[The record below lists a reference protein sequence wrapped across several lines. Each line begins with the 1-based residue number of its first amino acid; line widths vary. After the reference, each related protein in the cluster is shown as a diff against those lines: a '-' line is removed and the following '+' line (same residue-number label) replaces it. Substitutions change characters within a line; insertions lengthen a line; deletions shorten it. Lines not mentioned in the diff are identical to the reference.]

1 MNTGTPLQRPVLTR
15 SPHVARDYNRKLQE
29 QRAQRLVEKY
39 RGRMD
44 GSLTT
49 RTMAATLTS
58 LLKQTHIDDH
68 DEILKSADS
77 ALKQS
82 KGDLETQHVRV
93 VALLKLDRFEDAIKA
108 LNAGGEKLKQQA
120 SLEYAYAL
128 YKTGKAKE
136 AAEIAAK
143 GAQRGYSHIEAQ
155 SRYRTEDF
163 ARAAELYK
171 QLGASVEE
179 DTEADLKVNASAV
192 DALLEWSGRGELVR
206 KKKPARE
213 DLEAFE
219 TAYNAA
225 CGSIARGELG
235 QGEVLLKRARD
246 LCNAVE
252 DMSDEDKEAEMLP
265 IMVQQIYVLTRLGRL
280 EEAEKLAHGVD
291 AKSLPDASSRHI
303 AQVNSIAASAS
314 LNNPYLAQRI
324 LSADLESLKP
334 DYPFDFQTAILKQ
347 NQSAVDLQSM
357 KFGGTA
363 SSTQASI
370 AKQSGPTLD
379 ANINSLSAV
388 NAAAHAKN
396 QTGKE
401 ALKLILPLLEKR
413 PDDVGLILTVVQL
426 YVLTGNASSATT
438 LLESFLSRLEQS
450 GSNDIRYA
458 PGMTGTIV
466 SLYTTQNR
474 LDQSRAE
481 YAKAAT
487 FWRRKTKDQPSTSAG
502 VTHFLK
508 AAGSSLLESQDSSHQ
523 ELARSIFQDLH
534 AQDSSDRYSAAG
546 LLATASPSDKDLDT
560 SSLQPI
566 DRLISGIDASALENA
581 GIATLPKPATT
592 TTLKRSAD
600 SDAQK
605 PKKKKKLP
613 ASKQPKDFDPNK
625 TPDPERW
632 LPLRDRSTY
641 RPKGKKGKAR
651 QAMFSQGAVATENEN
666 SRPGTPGGEVVKG
679 KGGGG
684 GGAGQGKKKKGKGNK
699 W

>member
-1 MNTGTPLQRPVLTR
+1 
-15 SPHVARDYNRKLQE
+15 
-29 QRAQRLVEKY
+29 
-39 RGRMD
+39 
-44 GSLTT
+44 
-49 RTMAATLTS
+49 MAAALTS

-82 KGDLETQHVRV
+82 KGDLDTQHVKV
-93 VALLKLDRFEDAIKA
+93 VALLKLDRFDDAIKA
-108 LNAGGEKLKQQA
+108 LNAGGEKLKQKA
-120 SLEYAYAL
+120 GLEYAYAL

-136 AAEIAAK
+136 AAEIAAQ
-143 GAQRGYSHIEAQ
+143 GAQRGYSHVEAQ

-171 QLGASVEE
+171 QLGARLED
-179 DTEADLKVNASAV
+179 DTEADLRVNASAV
-192 DALLEWSGRGELVR
+192 DALLEWSGRPELVQNR
-206 KKKPARE
+206 KPARE

-246 LCNAVE
+246 LCSTVE

-265 IMVQQIYVLTRLGRL
+265 ITVQQIYVLTRLGRL
-280 EEAEKLAHGVD
+280 EEAEKLAQGVD

-303 AQVNSIAASAS
+303 AKVNSIAASAS
-314 LNNPYLAQRI
+314 PSNPFLAQRV

-363 SSTQASI
+363 ASTQASI
-370 AKQSGPTLD
+370 AKQPGPTLD
-379 ANINSLSAV
+379 AQLNSLSAV

-401 ALKLILPLLEKR
+401 ALKHILPLLEKR
-413 PDDVGLILTVVQL
+413 PHDVGLILTIVQM

-450 GSNDIRYA
+450 GNEDVRYA
-458 PGMTGTIV
+458 PGLTGVTV
-466 SLYTTQNR
+466 SLYTSQNR
-474 LDQSRAE
+474 LDQSRSE
-481 YAKAAT
+481 YAKAAS
-487 FWRRKTKDQPSTSAG
+487 FWRRKSKDHPTG
-502 VTHFLK
+502 VTHLLK
-508 AAGSSLLESQDSSHQ
+508 AAGSSLLESQDPSHQ
-523 ELARSIFQDLH
+523 ELTRSIFQDLH
-534 AQDSSDRYSAAG
+534 AQDSIDRYSAAG
-546 LLATASPSDKDLDT
+546 LLASSSSSDKDLDT

-566 DRLISGIDASALENA
+566 DRLTSGIDAEALESA
-581 GIATLPKPATT
+581 GIATLPKPDTAATS
-592 TTLKRSAD
+592 LKRPAGSET
-600 SDAQK
+600 QK

-613 ASKQPKDFDPNK
+613 ASRRPKDFDPNK

-641 RPKGKKGKAR
+641 RPKGKKGKAK
-651 QAMFSQGAVATENEN
+651 QAMFSQGAVASEKED

-679 KGGGG
+679 KGQQGGG
-684 GGAGQGKKKKGKGNK
+684 GGQGKKKKGKGNK